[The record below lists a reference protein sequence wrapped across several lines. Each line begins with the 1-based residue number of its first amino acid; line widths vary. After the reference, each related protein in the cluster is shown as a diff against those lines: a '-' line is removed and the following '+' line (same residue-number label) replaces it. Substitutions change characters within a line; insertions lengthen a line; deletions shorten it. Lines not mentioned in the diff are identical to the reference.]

1 MQVYGKTMILS
12 GADLEEASIK
22 LLKAHQMDPTPA
34 SATQI
39 IKCQLLRSVHSPVK
53 SLGVCRMRDRSLTHI
68 FFVVVYFCAFAH
80 SEKWEGADSVLAFL
94 QSIITPEAY
103 KGSKNKSV
111 TKYSNKIQQIL

>member
-39 IKCQLLRSVHSPVK
+39 IKCQLLRSVQSPVK
-53 SLGVCRMRDRSLTHI
+53 SLGVRRRRDRSLTHI
-68 FFVVVYFCAFAH
+68 FLSLSIFALLPT
-80 SEKWEGADSVLAFL
+80 A
-94 QSIITPEAY
+94 
-103 KGSKNKSV
+103 KSGRALIV
-111 TKYSNKIQQIL
+111 CWLFFNPLSRLRLTKAQKTNR